1 MVGPRKIKAF
11 RIRKRDPFCISAPA
25 SQNLKGEN
33 EGASFFFFFSPSTDS
48 LASYNIPGA
57 ESGARDAAAANRDV
71 LLVLLFIQLLPDS

>member
-1 MVGPRKIKAF
+1 MVGPRKTKAF
-11 RIRKRDPFCISAPA
+11 RIRKQDPFCISAPA

-33 EGASFFFFFSPSTDS
+33 EGASLFFFSPSTDS